1 MPVNPTD
8 STTSTAPTVADTSTP
23 RDPSILGKDDFLKLL
38 IGQMQNQDP
47 LNPTDGAEYMGQ
59 MTQFSILEQI
69 TNLGQTTSAAASN
82 EYDQNAIALIG
93 KEITYLRAGADG
105 RLTTQSGRVE
115 SVKFTSSGPQL
126 AVTGEDDPVMPVSVL
141 NVWGADGAPRTPPPV
156 EGEGEGEGEGG
167 GAHGGCLPADGYW
180 LVKRAAGRRVTQG
193 TGADVAPATR
203 R

>member
-1 MPVNPTD
+1 MPLNPTD
-8 STTSTAPTVADTSTP
+8 SATNSGVPTVTDTSKP
-23 RDPSILGKDDFLKLL
+23 EDPTILGKDDFLKLL

-47 LNPTDGAEYMGQ
+47 LNPTDGAQYMEQ

-93 KEITYLRAGADG
+93 KEISFLKMGDDG
-105 RLTTQSGRVE
+105 RLETASGRVE

-126 AVTGEDDPVMPVSVL
+126 TVTGQDEPVLPVSVL

-156 EGEGEGEGEGG
+156 EGEGESETD
-167 GAHGGCLPADGYW
+167 A
-180 LVKRAAGRRVTQG
+180 
-193 TGADVAPATR
+193 ATR
-203 R
+203 TDA